1 MMNNQF
7 NGKRFKSA
15 RLYRGYTLSDLAK
28 ELGISKQA
36 ISQYENDE
44 TQPEMSN
51 WFKIINVLGFPR
63 DFFYENTMPN
73 IETFATHF
81 RSLARTKKKDRDA
94 QKKKGEYLAI
104 LYEYLSEFVNFPEF
118 MINDII
124 KQNID
129 NPEEL
134 AMCLRNILE
143 LGEKPIPDMVYLLEK
158 LGIIVSALN
167 LNILDIDAYTQKLKI
182 NDDYK
187 YLVVLSNDKKSYV
200 RRNFNCAHEL
210 SHILMHSW
218 IEEMELESVSKQQF
232 NELESQAD
240 NFAGAFLLPKN
251 EFSKDVLRKPSNLEY
266 YKELKLKWKVSIGAM
281 LIRARHLGLLTP
293 YQYQYLI
300 RQYSAKQWRTEEPY
314 DDNLIM
320 SEPMVLKSAT
330 RLVLS
335 NNSWSGTQF
344 MDKFH
349 SIYNISFPITEVE
362 NLLNLNKGELE
373 TQTKQEEIISLKDH

>member
-1 MMNNQF
+1 MTNNQF
-7 NGKRFKSA
+7 NGKRFKLA
-15 RLYRGYTLSDLAK
+15 RLYRGYTLADLAK

-36 ISQYENDE
+36 ISQYENNE
-44 TQPEMSN
+44 TQPEMTN

-73 IETFATHF
+73 VETYVTHF

-94 QKKKGEYLAI
+94 QKRKGEYLAI
-104 LYEYLSEFVNFPEF
+104 LYEYLSVFVNFPEF
-118 MINDII
+118 TINDVV
-124 KQNID
+124 KQNIE

-134 AMCLRNILE
+134 AIYIRNILE
-143 LGEKPIPDMVYLLEK
+143 LGEKPISDMVYLLEK
-158 LGIIVSALN
+158 LGIIVSALD

-182 NDDYK
+182 NDGYK

-210 SHILMHSW
+210 GHILMHSW

-281 LIRARHLGLLTP
+281 LIRAKHLGLLTP

-300 RQYSAKQWRTEEPY
+300 RQYSTRQWRANEPY
-314 DDNLIM
+314 DNNLIM
-320 SEPMVLKSAT
+320 SEPMVLKSAI

-335 NNSWSGTQF
+335 NNNWSGTQF

-349 SIYNISFPITEVE
+349 SIYNISFPINEVE
-362 NLLNLNKGELE
+362 YLLNLNKGELE
-373 TQTKQEEIISLKDH
+373 TQTKQEEVISLK

>member
-1 MMNNQF
+1 MNNQF
-7 NGKRFKSA
+7 NGKRFKAA

-36 ISQYENDE
+36 ISQYENNE
-44 TQPEMSN
+44 TQPETTN
-51 WFKIINVLGFPR
+51 WFNIIKILGFPR
-63 DFFYENTMPN
+63 DFFYEDTMPEV
-73 IETFATHF
+73 ETFATHF
-81 RSLARTKKKDRDA
+81 RALTKTKKKDRDA

-104 LYEYLSEFVNFPEF
+104 LYEYLSEFVNFPPF
-118 MINDII
+118 AINDVI
-124 KQNID
+124 KQNIE

-134 AMCLRNILE
+134 AIYVRNLLE
-143 LGEKPIPDMVYLLEK
+143 LGNKPIPDMVYLLEK
-158 LGIIVSALN
+158 LGIIVSALD

-182 NDDYK
+182 NDEFK

-210 SHILMHSW
+210 GHILMHSW

-232 NELESQAD
+232 NELENQAD
-240 NFAGAFLLPKN
+240 CFAGAFLLPKDS
-251 EFSKDVLRKPSNLEY
+251 FSKDVLRKPSNLDY

-281 LIRARHLGLLTP
+281 LIRAKNLGILTP

-300 RQYSAKQWRTEEPY
+300 RQYSAKHWRTNEPY

-320 SEPMVLKSAT
+320 SVPMVLKSAT
-330 RLVLS
+330 RMVLAK
-335 NNSWSGTQF
+335 NNWTGNQF

-349 SIYNISFPITEVE
+349 SIYNISFPIKEVE
-362 NLLNLNKGELE
+362 YLLNLDKGELE
-373 TQTKQEEIISLKDH
+373 TQTKQEEIISLK